1 MNNNTGN
8 RLRTA
13 GLILAAIALGYLA
26 VWNMGLSEFELQQND
41 LEQCQEM
48 MELWERTEGE
58 FGWPQGTCDDIN

>member
-41 LEQCQEM
+41 LEQCKKM

-58 FGWPQGTCDDIN
+58 FGWPLGTCDDI